1 MAGSRKGRLL
11 PTVVFGLVSAAVLV
25 TIITQPRMRSLT
37 AVQDPDFADFQLLQE
52 VVQSNPVQV
61 VQDDASLMQK
71 KLNIHVNF
79 VTPPPVAP
87 VVQAPKPLNIHVHV
101 VGSPPVPAPPAPKT
115 HIHVHVINE
124 PTPPTPPVPPPA
136 GAVKVTKI
144 VHHKNYVHENGT
156 VTNETV
162 VTIVTDETHT
172 PPAPVPV
179 PVPTEP
185 AVPGHNIIV
194 NVIKHGSVSPSE
206 PPTIDDSHFT
216 TSPSSPKGAIVVN
229 VIDHKHPHSENDNEV
244 EPSGELLPP
253 DWAQHMGQNLPPAEP
268 IGSDVGNPKVDIYAI
283 NFTDKTYYFEYCGKR
298 YNEIPPRSVIGQETY
313 GNEVWE
319 IVADDGVVMIQAKV
333 VEYNQRFIIK
343 DALTQITTAQ
353 YH

>member
-1 MAGSRKGRLL
+1 MAGSAKARLL
-11 PTVVFGLVSAAVLV
+11 PTVVLGLVSAAVLI
-25 TIITQPRMRSLT
+25 TIVTQPRMRSLS
-37 AVQDPDFADFQLLQE
+37 VQDDEFAGFQLLQA
-52 VVQSNPVQV
+52 VDQN
-61 VQDDASLMQK
+61 SLMQK

-87 VVQAPKPLNIHVHV
+87 VPAPRPLNVHVHV
-101 VGSPPVPAPPAPKT
+101 LPPPPPVPAPPAPKT

-124 PTPPTPPVPPPA
+124 PTPPTPPAAKPA

-144 VHHKNYVHENGT
+144 VHHKSYKHKNGT

-162 VTIVTDETHT
+162 VTIVTDETHKQA
-172 PPAPVPV
+172 PPPAPAPVPK
-179 PVPTEP
+179 EP

-194 NVIKHGSVSPSE
+194 NVVKHGSVSPSE
-206 PPTIDDSHFT
+206 PPTINDALT
-216 TSPSSPKGAIVVN
+216 TAPSAPKGAIVVN
-229 VIDHKHPHSENDNEV
+229 VIDHKHKSVENDNEV
-244 EPSGELLPP
+244 EPAGDLLPP

-268 IGSDVGNPKVDIYAI
+268 IGSESGNPKVDIYAI